1 MHNAAPESDMSPSGR
16 IRLAAL
22 GALALLAT
30 ACISVDIGKD
40 TAQQAQFRIVD
51 SAATPAAAARSSGRD
66 LVVAPQPSS
75 SVDDSFSLAF
85 SRQPNQR
92 AAYQFATWSDRPS
105 NRLAQLLVDR
115 LGARRS
121 FASVTLAGRGVAG
134 DVQLNLS
141 VNDFYH
147 DASATPGA
155 ARVEIAAELIDRSSR
170 RLIARQ
176 TFSASAPVSA
186 ANAAAAAAALGVAST
201 KVLDDLVAWIEAR
214 TAPSTLA
221 RTN

>member
-1 MHNAAPESDMSPSGR
+1 MNPLGR
-16 IRLAAL
+16 LRLVTLA
-22 GALALLAT
+22 ALALLAT
-30 ACISVDIGKD
+30 ACVSVDIGKD

-51 SAATPAAAARSSGRD
+51 GAATPVPATRSSGRD

-115 LGARRS
+115 LAARRS
-121 FASVTLAGRGVAG
+121 FASVTLAGRGIAG

-147 DASATPGA
+147 DAAATPGA
-155 ARVEIAAELIDRSSR
+155 ARIEVAAELVDRGSR

-176 TFSASAPVSA
+176 TFSASAPVNP

-201 KVLDDLVAWIEAR
+201 KVLDDLVAWIEAKA
-214 TAPSTLA
+214 APSTLA
-221 RTN
+221 SVN